1 MEAAGIDRVLDRYN
15 QIIRVTE
22 GSSPSEKVRRLVAQ
36 NAIQLTLEIREAVL
50 KQAFENLKLYFEEVP
65 VSSEQPQT

>member
-15 QIIRVTE
+15 QIIRATQ
-22 GSSPSEKVRRLVAQ
+22 GDTPTEKVRRLIAQ

-50 KQAFENLKLYFEEVP
+50 KQAYGNLKSYFESDP
-65 VSSEQPQT
+65 VSSEPS

>member
-15 QIIRVTE
+15 QIVRVTDGE
-22 GSSPSEKVRRLVAQ
+22 KPAEKVRLLIAK

-50 KQAFENLKLYFEEVP
+50 KQAYSNLISYFEGDP
-65 VSSEQPQT
+65 VSSEPS